1 MPEGFEA
8 SEEDRG
14 GLAEVR
20 FTLAVSGETVPGR
33 LWLPGG
39 AAAPLPLVLIQHPG
53 MSSKDDAI
61 VAEPA
66 RAWASAHGWACFG
79 LDAPGHGERAS
90 ADPLSAL
97 RDPEAAGA
105 LATQFAA
112 EVSAAID
119 EIAARYPL
127 ATTGLGYYGYSLGAM
142 LGVPAVARD
151 GRFRAAVF
159 AAVGTGTLSG
169 PAEGAGSH
177 LPALGDVAV
186 RIIAKAKDELISSD
200 ATEALFAGL
209 PGEKDLVTLPGG
221 HFAIGPDVAGA
232 AEEWLTAHL

>member
-1 MPEGFEA
+1 MPEAFEA
-8 SEEDRG
+8 SEEERG
-14 GLAEVR
+14 GLVEVR
-20 FTLAVSGETVPGR
+20 FTLAVSAESVPGR

-39 AAAPLPLVLIQHPG
+39 ASAPVPLVLIQHPG

-66 RAWASAHGWACFG
+66 RAWASTHGWACLV

-90 ADPLSAL
+90 ANPLSAL

-105 LATQFAA
+105 LARQFAA
-112 EVSAAID
+112 SVSAIID

-142 LGVPAVARD
+142 LGVAAVAGD

-159 AAVGTGTLSG
+159 AAVGTGPLSG

-177 LPALGDVAV
+177 LAALGDVPV
-186 RIIAKAKDELISSD
+186 RVIAKAPDELISGE

-221 HFAIGPDVAGA
+221 HFAVGPDVASA
-232 AEEWLTAHL
+232 AEEWLAAHL